1 MRVGQVL
8 TLQDGEFVLSA
19 QAVGARSAR
28 IILHHILPNALGPL
42 IVLMTLN
49 LANNILLESSL
60 TSSAWGSILRSR
72 VGTACWPTAG
82 PICKR
87 LGGSRFFLDSQS

>member
-1 MRVGQVL
+1 MVITQCVYARIDRGQVL
-8 TLQDGEFVLSA
+8 TLRDREFVLSA

-60 TSSAWGSILRSR
+60 TSSAWGSIL
-72 VGTACWPTAG
+72 
-82 PICKR
+82 
-87 LGGSRFFLDSQS
+87 